1 MEKPLKVKSQ
11 TSTRP
16 PPTYYDD
23 SLMGA
28 PPVFKKSAKYP
39 VVNTMTTFPPPIPPH
54 QAVGSGYPLTQQE
67 MNRGGLAAAQS
78 KEKPTEPEQ
87 LGIFD
92 SLCIVMGMQS
102 SKSQNKIEKVRQENH
117 KRTIEDLKK
126 AIDAIVIQKEHQLRV
141 MERTQIYMQS
151 TERELA
157 YYLAQEGASKDT
169 PVFYNFLARHSHQ
182 SQQQKDARRE
192 FALLEQREREAKT
205 YLTNISTEEYNNQIT
220 NIILKYHNNAKSLG
234 VEKKQIQ
241 NMRDVNKA
249 TQKQVMRQ
257 ELSSALSPQISTTP
271 DEMDISDDMQKMIAR
286 CDSMAVNI
294 KRNFGHVKPPSPP
307 PPPANNDD
315 GAVLDEN
322 LLLEPKKSEKSKGE
336 EEEDDGI
343 IGITAARTTTTARDD
358 GGASQ
363 Q

>member
-1 MEKPLKVKSQ
+1 MS
-11 TSTRP
+11 
-16 PPTYYDD
+16 
-23 SLMGA
+23 
-28 PPVFKKSAKYP
+28 
-39 VVNTMTTFPPPIPPH
+39 
-54 QAVGSGYPLTQQE
+54 
-67 MNRGGLAAAQS
+67 RGTLAAQS
-78 KEKPTEPEQ
+78 KDKPAEPEQ

-102 SKSQNKIEKVRQENH
+102 SKSQKKIEKVQQENH

-126 AIDAIVIQKEHQLRV
+126 AIEEIVIQKEHQLRV

-169 PVFYNFLARHSHQ
+169 PVFFNFLARHSHQ

-192 FALLEQREREAKT
+192 FAILEQREREAKT

-220 NIILKYHNNAKSLG
+220 NIVLKYHDNVKSLG
-234 VEKKQIQ
+234 IEKKQMQ

-257 ELSSALSPQISTTP
+257 ELASALSPQISSTP
-271 DEMDISDDMQKMIAR
+271 DEMDISEDMQKMIAR
-286 CDSMAVNI
+286 CDSMAISI

-307 PPPANNDD
+307 PPAPGSND
-315 GAVLDEN
+315 GADLDEN
-322 LLLEPKKSEKSKGE
+322 LLLEPKKSEGGRNQ
-336 EEEDDGI
+336 EDDGI
-343 IGITAARTTTTARDD
+343 TDIAATTTTTTTTD
-358 GGASQ
+358 GDA
-363 Q
+363 